1 MKKTKR
7 ILTVLF
13 LAALLISMLCVPAFA
28 LTESE
33 VEAQVA
39 ASSKEAV
46 TGNVLIWFLCAV
58 AFLKVSQKID
68 SFMATLGVNVGRTG
82 GSMLAEAMI
91 AMRAV
96 TMVVGGGHGGGA
108 GRAGSAAGSSAA
120 GKSGSSGMTGFFKG
134 GLIGMAGRHITNS
147 AVRTATTQ
155 TSAVHTAQNQVQQ
168 AAASSAS
175 AAQTAAD
182 AHINSEV
189 HTGGS
194 TIHTENNT
202 PVGAPPQ
209 AGVIQTGSEAGAQ
222 AVTLEN
228 SPPVTPMS
236 GGMPPQEG
244 VILTGSEPPASA
256 PISGQMPETADVPPI
271 SPVPGGAPPQE
282 GVILT
287 GNEPPVS
294 VPAADPA
301 PQPISAP
308 PESIPADPAAQVV
321 DMPHESIPAELT
333 PPQEGVIITG
343 GENTVHAPQTEN
355 IFGGG
360 AEGTAHVENTAVTG
374 NGQHTQ
380 AHTERVQTAHTS
392 SERVQT
398 NRFLAGAG
406 ARPTLGGMVF
416 SRSLAAGG
424 SFANDVI
431 GTVARGEV
439 AGSITGD
446 MAAQSLSSYMGYAA
460 PGIGS
465 REAPVYSDVEIGRGR
480 ITGVETKAG
489 TSEGLSFAM
498 YHVEQYTA
506 PAGEYTRVVTAD
518 GTQWYKQYAQEAVE
532 RKPYMAPDDTVA
544 YHERIIKKLPDPPK
558 RKDRI

>member
-1 MKKTKR
+1 MKKPKR

-13 LAALLISMLCVPAFA
+13 LAVLLISALCVPAFA
-28 LTESE
+28 LTEAE

-120 GKSGSSGMTGFFKG
+120 GKSGSSGMSGFFKG

-175 AAQTAAD
+175 AARTAAD

-189 HTGGS
+189 RTGGS
-194 TIHTENNT
+194 SVYTKSA
-202 PVGAPPQ
+202 AP
-209 AGVIQTGSEAGAQ
+209 AGA
-222 AVTLEN
+222 V
-228 SPPVTPMS
+228 
-236 GGMPPQEG
+236 PQEG
-244 VILTGSEPPASA
+244 VIATGRGLVPQTAPEKNVQQTASHTKDAVPA
-256 PISGQMPETADVPPI
+256 
-271 SPVPGGAPPQE
+271 GAPPQE
-282 GVILT
+282 GVIVTNSSPSPRPDSVENTPPASPVPT
-287 GNEPPVS
+287 G
-294 VPAADPA
+294 
-301 PQPISAP
+301 
-308 PESIPADPAAQVV
+308 
-321 DMPHESIPAELT
+321 T
-333 PPQEGVIITG
+333 PPQEGVILDGSEPPPSGPPTGPMPNIVGEPPEGAPPDVPAPEVPG

-360 AEGTAHVENTAVTG
+360 AEGTVHVENTAVTG
-374 NGQHTQ
+374 GGQHTQ
-380 AHTERVQTAHTS
+380 DHTERVQASHTSAS

-398 NRFLAGAG
+398 NRFFAGAG
-406 ARPTLGGMVF
+406 TRPTLGGMVF

-446 MAAQSLSSYMGYAA
+446 MAAQSLSSYMGYTS
-460 PGIGS
+460 PTIGS
-465 REAPVYSDVEIGRGR
+465 REAPIYSDVEIGRGR

-506 PAGEYTRVVTAD
+506 PAGEYTKVTTAD
-518 GTQWYKQYAQEAVE
+518 GTQWYKQYAQDAVE

>member
-1 MKKTKR
+1 MKKSKQ

-13 LAALLISMLCVPAFA
+13 LAVLVISTLCVPAFA
-28 LTESE
+28 LDESE
-33 VEAQVA
+33 VEAAVA
-39 ASSKEAV
+39 ASGKEAV

-68 SFMATLGVNVGRTG
+68 SFMATMGVNVGRTG

-96 TMVVGGGHGGGA
+96 TMVVGGGHGAGA
-108 GRAGSAAGSSAA
+108 GRAGSAAGSAA

-155 TSAVHTAQNQVQQ
+155 TSAVHTAQSQVQQ
-168 AAASSAS
+168 AAASTA
-175 AAQTAAD
+175 AAQTSAD
-182 AHINSEV
+182 TNINSEV

-194 TIHTENNT
+194 SIHTGHAAPAGT
-202 PVGAPPQ
+202 PPQEGIIVTGGGAPLTAPADNIPQ
-209 AGVIQTGSEAGAQ
+209 AASAINSEVHTGGSHSHTQNDA
-222 AVTLEN
+222 AVG
-228 SPPVTPMS
+228 P
-236 GGMPPQEG
+236 PPQEG
-244 VILTGSEPPASA
+244 VIVTGGGAAPQMLAVESAPPAG
-256 PISGQMPETADVPPI
+256 PIPD
-271 SPVPGGAPPQE
+271 GAPPQE
-282 GVILT
+282 GVILNGT
-287 GNEPPVS
+287 E
-294 VPAADPA
+294 PAAIPQTDPA
-301 PQPISAP
+301 PQSVGTP
-308 PESIPADPAAQVV
+308 PESVPP
-321 DMPHESIPAELT
+321 DMSQ
-333 PPQEGVIITG
+333 PQEGIVLTG
-343 GENTVHAPQTEN
+343 GEQSVHAAQTEN

-360 AEGTAHVENTAVTG
+360 TDGTVHVENTAVTG
-374 NGQHTQ
+374 GGQQTQ
-380 AHTERVQTAHTS
+380 THTERVQTAHTAVS
-392 SERVQT
+392 SEKVQT
-398 NRFLAGAG
+398 NRFLSGSG
-406 ARPTLGGMVF
+406 TRPTLGGMVF

-446 MAAQSLSSYMGYAA
+446 MAAQSLSSYMGYAS

-480 ITGVETKAG
+480 ITGVETAAG
-489 TSEGLSFAM
+489 TKEGLSFAM
-498 YHVEQYTA
+498 YHVDQYTA
-506 PAGEYTRVVTAD
+506 PSGDYTKVVSAD
-518 GTQWYKQYAQEAVE
+518 GTQWYKQYAQDAVE